1 MNVVKLML
9 SSTYGKFGSSA
20 SDPPRS
26 SPSDSDLL
34 SANEQLDELVGAPR
48 SDSAWAQ
55 RWSITEAGVRALE
68 AARREKKP

>member
-1 MNVVKLML
+1 
-9 SSTYGKFGSSA
+9 
-20 SDPPRS
+20 
-26 SPSDSDLL
+26 LL